1 MNREKNKTLNTS
13 RKTSKGSVLVEALC
27 GFFIF
32 IPLAFTIA
40 DIVVVTN
47 AAQANEEFAEQLARL
62 CATVQTQ
69 DNAKAACR
77 DVIRQYQPASNVK
90 SVNLDQLVF
99 DVGSKRVS
107 LTTSMVVALPVPIP
121 GHSTQVVTASVTQPI
136 VSFPAEQ

>member
-1 MNREKNKTLNTS
+1 MNREKNKALNKGFK
-13 RKTSKGSVLVEALC
+13 RSKGSVLVEALC

>member
-13 RKTSKGSVLVEALC
+13 RKSSKGSVLVEALC

>member
-1 MNREKNKTLNTS
+1 MNSTLHRT
-13 RKTSKGSVLVEALC
+13 RRLRSKGSVLVEALC

-40 DIVVVTN
+40 DIAVITN

-62 CATVQTQ
+62 CATVQTL

-77 DVIRQYQPASNVK
+77 DVIRQYQPASNIK
-90 SVNLDQLVF
+90 SINLDQLVF
-99 DVGSKRVS
+99 DVGLKRVS
-107 LTTSMVVALPVPIP
+107 LTTSMVVALPIPIP
-121 GHSTQVVTASVTQPI
+121 GHATQTVTASVTQPI

>member
-1 MNREKNKTLNTS
+1 MNKSVKQTIANK
-13 RKTSKGSVLVEALC
+13 RRRARGSVLVEALC

-40 DIVVVTN
+40 DIAVITN

-77 DVIRQYQPASNVK
+77 DVIRQYQPASNIK
-90 SVNLDQLVF
+90 SVNLDQLTF
-99 DVGSKRVS
+99 DVGLKRIS

-121 GHSTQVVTASVTQPI
+121 GHETQVVTASVAQPI
-136 VSFPAEQ
+136 VSFPADQ